1 MFMSVLGNYHAL
13 IKPILIFSLLVY
25 ARTNEASFEK
35 IEGENTLTMFLFVL
49 AFEVLEQSYKRS
61 QLDIFVAF

>member
-1 MFMSVLGNYHAL
+1 MGRGDLNTYF
-13 IKPILIFSLLVY
+13 LV
-25 ARTNEASFEK
+25 RTNEASFEK